1 MIVEIDS
8 RDDLH
13 LLIAINGRA
22 IISSF
27 FTAQA
32 AANTILYAQSLPV
45 KEPHTHDTSEH
56 ISPEG
61 VLDLLQI

>member
-22 IISSF
+22 IISNF
-27 FTAQA
+27 FTEQA
-32 AANTILYAQSLPV
+32 AANTIRYAQSLPV
-45 KEPHTHDTSEH
+45 KEPHTPDTSKH
-56 ISPEG
+56 IPPEG
-61 VLDLLQI
+61 VLGLLQI